1 MPSKTSIRAGFVIFD
16 DAGKVLLVR
25 HADGKRKWGLPGG
38 RQREGEAAWETAIR
52 ECREEIQVAMHPAD
66 FTLSGIYYLSGRNAY
81 VFDFKVTEWEGTPVP
96 DGKEIAEVGFFLLDE
111 LPEPISKFTVQR
123 IRDAA
128 CNQGGVLLR
137 KQQVKSEPTTANRA
151 VYRLSES
158 DV

>member
-1 MPSKTSIRAGFVIFD
+1 MPAKTIIRAGLVIFD

-52 ECREEIQVAMHPAD
+52 ECQEEIQVVMHPAD

-96 DGKEIAEVGFFLLDE
+96 DGKEIAEVGFFLVDK
-111 LPEPISKFTVQR
+111 LPAPISKFTAQR
-123 IRDAA
+123 IQDAA
-128 CNQGGVLLR
+128 RNQGEVLLR
-137 KQQVKSEPTTANRA
+137 KQQVKSELNTANRA
-151 VYRLSES
+151 VYRLSET
-158 DV
+158 DM

>member
-1 MPSKTSIRAGFVIFD
+1 MPSKIIIRAGFVIFD
-16 DAGKVLLVR
+16 DAGRVLLVR

-52 ECREEIQVAMHPAD
+52 ECQEEIRVTMHPAD

-96 DGKEIAEVGFFLLDE
+96 DGKEIAEVGFFSVDK
-111 LPEPISKFTVQR
+111 LPAPISRFTVQR

-128 CNQGGVLLR
+128 RNQGDVILR
-137 KQQVKSEPTTANRA
+137 KQQVKSEPDADKRA
-151 VYRLSES
+151 VRRLLES